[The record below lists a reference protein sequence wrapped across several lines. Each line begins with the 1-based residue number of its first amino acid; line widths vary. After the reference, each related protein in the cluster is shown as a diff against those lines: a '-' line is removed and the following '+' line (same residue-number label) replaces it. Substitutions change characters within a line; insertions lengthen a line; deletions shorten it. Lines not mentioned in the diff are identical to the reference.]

1 MFLYFSV
8 TSVVKKLQNSFNC
21 TGKKKDLSRAIRFS
35 RKYLF
40 LHRNFTWKILD
51 PCCCVA
57 HTHTHS
63 LGSVA
68 RRRPAKDTA
77 AAAAGEKIGP
87 KNQDGEQPST
97 SSLEVVKREIE
108 SKAACWDRDRSRTK
122 DLREGDPPKKAT
134 WIVISK
140 ERNSFIQS
148 VFTCFSGV
156 KFHCE
161 ESRKGFFLY
170 CY

>member
-1 MFLYFSV
+1 M
-8 TSVVKKLQNSFNC
+8 
-21 TGKKKDLSRAIRFS
+21 
-35 RKYLF
+35 
-40 LHRNFTWKILD
+40 
-51 PCCCVA
+51 A

-108 SKAACWDRDRSRTK
+108 SKAAC
-122 DLREGDPPKKAT
+122 
-134 WIVISK
+134 
-140 ERNSFIQS
+140 
-148 VFTCFSGV
+148 
-156 KFHCE
+156 
-161 ESRKGFFLY
+161 
-170 CY
+170 